1 MAIQS
6 RRGAYADFD
15 PNKMLPGEWAVVTSG
30 DPNDPDGRAI
40 YLCYIAGI
48 VERMAT
54 YEDMKKNVQSAAKG
68 ERGSRWDYGTKITGT
83 STSEQIFS
91 NSGINDANKGDYYL
105 NISTG
110 YVYYCTVGGLAS
122 VAKWKYI
129 LVPLKGQLDRKAP
142 WETQVQQEQL
152 VHKAPQLPSR
162 SEQ

>member
-129 LVPLKGQLDRKAP
+129 GSIKGPTGPKGSIGNTGDNC
-142 WETQVQQEQL
+142 
-152 VHKAPQLPSR
+152 R
-162 SEQ
+162 SGYHLLHLSDEG

>member
-54 YEDMKKNVQSAAKG
+54 YEDMKKNVQSAAKDVYKRQG
-68 ERGSRWDYGTKITGT
+68 YYRTVSESRYPCR
-83 STSEQIFS
+83 
-91 NSGINDANKGDYYL
+91 AH
-105 NISTG
+105 
-110 YVYYCTVGGLAS
+110 
-122 VAKWKYI
+122 
-129 LVPLKGQLDRKAP
+129 GQ
-142 WETQVQQEQL
+142 V
-152 VHKAPQLPSR
+152 
-162 SEQ
+162 